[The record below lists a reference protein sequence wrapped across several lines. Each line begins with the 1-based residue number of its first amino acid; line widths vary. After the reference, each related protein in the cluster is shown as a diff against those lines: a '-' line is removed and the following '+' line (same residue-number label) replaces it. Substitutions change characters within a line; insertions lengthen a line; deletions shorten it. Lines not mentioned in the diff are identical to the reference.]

1 MDATLLNAEFDRRVV
16 VPPPRDDGWV
26 PSPLRGVDRHLLD
39 RVGGEVARATSIV
52 RYAPGSSFAAHVHGE
67 GEEFLVLEGTFAD
80 EHGEYPAGT
89 YVRNP
94 PGTSHAP
101 RSPAGCI
108 LFVKLRQFA
117 ATDTRPVRIDTR
129 TQPWLPGDSPGESVM
144 PLHEHDGVATSL
156 VRWMP
161 WSHVHPRPAPGGA
174 EMLVLEGRF
183 MDEQGEY
190 PARTW
195 LRNPPC
201 SLQTPR
207 TGAEGA
213 LLYVKTGHL
222 GRKLP

>member
-1 MDATLLNAEFDRRVV
+1 
-16 VPPPRDDGWV
+16 V
-26 PSPLRGVDRHLLD
+26 PSPLPGVDRHLLD
-39 RVGGEVARATSIV
+39 RVGAEVARATSIV

-117 ATDTRPVRIDTR
+117 VTDTRPVRIDTR
-129 TQPWLPGDSPGESVM
+129 KQPWLPGASPGESVM
-144 PLHEHDGVATSL
+144 PLHEHEGVATSL

-161 WSHVHPRPAPGGA
+161 ESGLPQRSIPGG
-174 EMLVLEGRF
+174 EEILVLEGRF
-183 MDEQGEY
+183 ADEDGEY
-190 PARTW
+190 PVRTW
-195 LRNPPC
+195 LRNPAG
-201 SLQTPR
+201 SRHAPR

-213 LLYVKTGHL
+213 LLYVKSGHL
-222 GRKLP
+222 RRMRP

>member
-1 MDATLLNAEFDRRVV
+1 MDATLLNADFDRRVV
-16 VPPPRDDGWV
+16 VPPPRADGWV
-26 PSPLRGVDRHLLD
+26 PSPLPGVDRHLLD

-117 ATDTRPVRIDTR
+117 ATDTRPVRTDTR
-129 TQPWLPGDSPGESVM
+129 TQPWLPGASPGESVM

-161 WSHVHPRPAPGGA
+161 STRIPLRPIPDG
-174 EMLVLEGRF
+174 EEILVLEGRF
-183 MDEQGEY
+183 MDEHGEY

-195 LRNPPC
+195 LRNPPG
-201 SLQTPR
+201 SRQARR

-222 GRKLP
+222 RRALP